1 MTIKREDKMEIVA
14 TMGKS
19 KEQVAFVVDE
29 NNHIAPKT
37 AQDEQNLID
46 EWNINDDIL
55 EEFLDFLN
63 ESTSD
68 NDEKIALLTST
79 DKNEFLEREGLYDIA
94 LNILGYDNEPIQ
106 EQIDNKIDEITDSA
120 LFGCE
125 NLILV
130 KKDD

>member
-1 MTIKREDKMEIVA
+1 MEITR
-14 TMGKS
+14 TMRES
-19 KEQVAFVVDE
+19 KEKVAFVVDE

-94 LNILGYDNEPIQ
+94 LNILGYDNEPTQ
-106 EQIDNKIDEITDSA
+106 EQIENKIDEITDSA

>member
-1 MTIKREDKMEIVA
+1 MEIIA

-19 KEQVAFVVDE
+19 KEKVVFLVDE

-37 AQDEQNLID
+37 PQDEKVLIKS
-46 EWNINDDIL
+46 WNINDIIL

-63 ESTSD
+63 KSKNN

-94 LNILGYDNEPIQ
+94 LNILGYDNEPTQ

-125 NLILV
+125 NLILA

>member
-1 MTIKREDKMEIVA
+1 MEIVA

-79 DKNEFLEREGLYDIA
+79 DKNGFLEREGLYDIA
-94 LNILGYDNEPIQ
+94 LNILGYDNEPTQ
-106 EQIDNKIDEITDSA
+106 EQIENKIDEITDSA

-125 NLILV
+125 NLILI